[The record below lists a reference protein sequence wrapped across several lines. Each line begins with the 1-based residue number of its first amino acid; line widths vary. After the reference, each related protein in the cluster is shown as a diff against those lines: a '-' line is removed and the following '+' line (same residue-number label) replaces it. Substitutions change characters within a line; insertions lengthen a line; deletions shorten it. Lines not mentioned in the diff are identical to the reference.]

1 MVFPKQDVYFRSIVG
16 ELEVGLKD
24 RETGSKES
32 DSGSY
37 LVVQRRRDRCERL
50 LMAELTR
57 LGDWLDIPGV
67 KEKESR
73 MTQRFLAQA
82 NVLWK

>member
-1 MVFPKQDVYFRSIVG
+1 
-16 ELEVGLKD
+16 
-24 RETGSKES
+24 
-32 DSGSY
+32 
-37 LVVQRRRDRCERL
+37 
-50 LMAELTR
+50 MAELTR

-82 NVLWK
+82 KCVMEIIDLREGEYEMFLGKEDGGKFDCNILVAK